1 MFEVHDGLRH
11 RELQQSFTA
20 DRAGEHQGRTRDP
33 THLLRHDRTAAS
45 PRPRRNAARLLD
57 RQVASQTHQG
67 IVYGAATT
75 EAELHPELATGWT
88 TTMSTGNA

>member
-67 IVYGAATT
+67 IVYSAATT
-75 EAELHPELATGWT
+75 EAELATGWT
-88 TTMSTGNA
+88 TTMSTGDA